1 MFVNNFK
8 LPTANQN
15 KKIDMVS
22 CKTLVNISMRQVSS
36 FIRHKP
42 SDMKKKK
49 EQRVKNYYERKNWSK

>member
-22 CKTLVNISMRQVSS
+22 CKTLVNISMRQVVH
-36 FIRHKP
+36 IRHKP

-49 EQRVKNYYERKNWSK
+49 EQQVKNYYERKKWSK

>member
-36 FIRHKP
+36 FIRPKP

-49 EQRVKNYYERKNWSK
+49 EQQVKN

>member
-22 CKTLVNISMRQVSS
+22 CKTLVNISLRQVVHT
-36 FIRHKP
+36 RHKP

-49 EQRVKNYYERKNWSK
+49 EQQVKN